1 MANENIISYATRIL
15 CSNLGAMDYNNLRKK
30 LRKRF
35 DPSDDDLRYILWN
48 CCRFSIVQRARDCS
62 PGSELSPDSKII
74 AKTAV
79 RLCKSYPKDD
89 CKACEGLHLC
99 KYFVYGNCRFGKG
112 RKQCRYS
119 HDLSSDHNYNVLKAY
134 HLTELH
140 EDELFLLLLQN
151 DPSLLPEVCVHYNK
165 GTGPY
170 GACTFKASCT
180 KLHICHHF
188 VQGDCIF
195 GSKCKRLHGIDA
207 DGRKLLEDRGLSGEI
222 IHDLPLLYTNIYD
235 LKNNSNNR
243 INDRI
248 QQTSTENSSNN
259 EICLHYLRRLC
270 SFQENCIRVH
280 FHLPYKWE
288 VYDGS
293 AWKDLPNMEDIEMAY
308 CNPENNRSDG
318 SPQVD
323 FMNMKCDSC
332 PVRRLSTPSSVT
344 KPPHYILTTEWI
356 WYYKSSKGRWT
367 EYGKTDEKQ
376 KVHSLTSKE
385 LEEAF
390 LGENMGEIEVSKGH
404 RQYIISFKD
413 MYQRNPKYNTK
424 RKVQRRPRFTSAQ
437 DVESRITIK
446 SNSVIHSSTSTIFPD
461 HWDKES
467 LPESG
472 YKLIQLSCTSE
483 EFKRI
488 KDLFTK
494 TMHLETIRGIQ
505 RIQNQS
511 LWETFQWQKEQM
523 QKKNGG
529 RNTEEKLL
537 FHGTEKAYTE
547 TICNQNF
554 DWRICGTH
562 GTSYGKGSYFAS
574 DAIYSHQFSK
584 QENGSRAMFVAR
596 VLVGEMV
603 KGNESYVHPPLKE
616 GMKTT
621 YGSCVDNEDNPSIFV
636 IFDKHQ
642 IYPEYLVEY
651 DAASFLLI

>member
-511 LWETFQWQKEQM
+511 LWETFQCKIYC
-523 QKKNGG
+523 
-529 RNTEEKLL
+529 KLSWEIGQTPFRCTGQDL
-537 FHGTEKAYTE
+537 
-547 TICNQNF
+547 
-554 DWRICGTH
+554 
-562 GTSYGKGSYFAS
+562 
-574 DAIYSHQFSK
+574 
-584 QENGSRAMFVAR
+584 
-596 VLVGEMV
+596 
-603 KGNESYVHPPLKE
+603 
-616 GMKTT
+616 
-621 YGSCVDNEDNPSIFV
+621 NPSFWICEVAGLYCPFLQWLKDRYKYYKPSNEGKRNRCKKRMEGEILKKSYCFTVLRKLILKQSV
-636 IFDKHQ
+636 IK
-642 IYPEYLVEY
+642 ILTGGSVEHMVLHTGKVVILQVMQFILISSQSKKME
-651 DAASFLLI
+651 AVPCLLLGYWWVRW